1 MKFDAVVGNPP
12 YQVMDGGAQASATPV
27 YNLFV
32 EGVKKLFPNYISMIM
47 PARWFAGGKGLDS
60 FRTNMINDDRISI
73 LHDYLDA
80 VDCFGSSC
88 EIKGGICYFLW
99 DKSHNG
105 KCEIFTHQDGQI
117 TAQQSR
123 TLAEGGGDVFIRYA
137 EGVSVVRKIQPQSI
151 NSFEKCVS
159 SQKPFGLRTF
169 IHGSPTAFSGA
180 VKLYERG
187 GVGYIDKKFITKNN
201 EWLNQYKVYISAAYN
216 AGDSYPHQILGKP
229 ILGEP
234 NSCCTETYV
243 VIGPFPSREIA
254 DNVLSYIKTRF
265 FRFLVMLKKSSQHAA
280 AVVYSFVPLQD
291 FTDKSDI
298 DWNKSIPEIDRQ
310 LYKKYNLSEE
320 EIVFIES
327 MIKPME

>member
-1 MKFDAVVGNPP
+1 M
-12 YQVMDGGAQASATPV
+12 
-27 YNLFV
+27 
-32 EGVKKLFPNYISMIM
+32 
-47 PARWFAGGKGLDS
+47 
-60 FRTNMINDDRISI
+60 
-73 LHDYLDA
+73 
-80 VDCFGSSC
+80 
-88 EIKGGICYFLW
+88 
-99 DKSHNG
+99 
-105 KCEIFTHQDGQI
+105 
-117 TAQQSR
+117 
-123 TLAEGGGDVFIRYA
+123 FIRYA

-201 EWLNQYKVYISAAYN
+201 EWLNQHKVYISAAYN

-254 DNVLSYIKTRF
+254 DNVMSYIKTRF
-265 FRFLVMLKKSSQHAA
+265 LRFLVMLKKSSQHAA

-298 DWNKSIPEIDRQ
+298 DWSKSVAEIDQQ
-310 LYKKYNLSEE
+310 LYKKYNLSDQ
-320 EIVFIES
+320 EIAFIES